1 TAPRAR
7 QSTFDFRAFMRETR
21 AQTEQ
26 LLANKQV
33 DAAES
38 YMRARRDELLQ
49 HGYQVRKLN
58 QAYFALYGSYGEGFA
73 ASPSN
78 PIPGL
83 LHSLRDQSPSLGDF
97 VVRVREITSVD
108 QLRLAAS

>member
-1 TAPRAR
+1 
-7 QSTFDFRAFMRETR
+7 M
-21 AQTEQ
+21 
-26 LLANKQV
+26 LANKQV

-83 LHSLRDQSPSLGDF
+83 LRTLRGQSPTLADF
-97 VVRVREITSVD
+97 IFQVRDVTTVAELRAAVRS
-108 QLRLAAS
+108 